1 MTKKSSKNMKTYK
14 LTNEDTNLIEIAKEV
29 ISKNHIENN
38 SISCKVGSALITSK
52 GRIYRGINI
61 HSKTSGPTS
70 ICAET
75 AAIAQMV
82 SDGERKMKTIVAV
95 WIDGRK
101 WDVSQ
106 PCGACRHIISQFG
119 NPWVIIS
126 KTKKTKLSDLYPLPV
141 K

>member
-1 MTKKSSKNMKTYK
+1 MQTYK
-14 LTNEDTNLIEIAKEV
+14 LTKEDTNLIAIAKEV

-38 SISCKVGSALITSK
+38 LISCGVGSALITSK
-52 GRIYRGINI
+52 GKSYKGVNI

-82 SDGERKMKTIVAV
+82 SDGERKIKAIVALWV
-95 WIDGRK
+95 DGK
-101 WDVSQ
+101 EWDVLP

-119 NPWVIIS
+119 DPWVIIS
-126 KTKKTKLSDLYPLPV
+126 KTEKTQLSDLYPLPA

>member
-1 MTKKSSKNMKTYK
+1 MTKGLSKGMKTYK
-14 LTNEDTNLIEIAKEV
+14 ITKDDTNLIEIAKEV
-29 ISKNHIENN
+29 ISKNYIENN
-38 SISCKVGSALITSK
+38 LISCTVGSALITSK
-52 GRIYRGINI
+52 GKIYKGVNI

-82 SDGERKMKTIVAV
+82 SDGERKIKTIVALWV
-95 WIDGRK
+95 HGKK
-101 WDVSQ
+101 WDVLP

-126 KTKKTKLSDLYPLPV
+126 KTRKTKLSDLYPLPV